1 MGICQCDIVEQPE
14 KIFLKE
20 VSSMSKE
27 RYLVTSE
34 SVTEGHPDKLADQ
47 ISDGVLDAILEEE
60 PMGRVA
66 CETLVSTG
74 LVVVTGEITTGIYV
88 DISKIVRSTIKDVGY
103 TRAKYGFDGDTC
115 AVITAIDEQSPDIA
129 RGVDRSL
136 EVRESE
142 MGDEEIDRVGAG
154 DQGMM
159 IGYACDDT
167 PELMP
172 MPIALAHKLSRR
184 LAKIRKD
191 LVLPYLRPDGKTQV
205 TLEYEGIKPV
215 RVDTVVVSAQHHPA
229 VDESQISADII
240 EHVITP
246 ILPEDM
252 LDGKPKILVNP
263 TGRFVMGG
271 PQADSGLTGRKII
284 VDTYGGVV
292 PHGGGAF
299 SGKDPT
305 KVDRSAAYMARYAA
319 KNIVA
324 AGVASRCQIQVA
336 YAIGVANPV
345 SIMVETYGTGNIS
358 DVRIMELVRRHFDFR
373 PAAIIRDLEL
383 RKPQYRRIAAYG
395 HVGRTDLS
403 PMPRWEET
411 DRADAI
417 KKDALHLA

>member
-1 MGICQCDIVEQPE
+1 
-14 KIFLKE
+14 
-20 VSSMSKE
+20 MSKE
-27 RYLVTSE
+27 RYLITSE

-47 ISDGVLDAILEEE
+47 ISDGVLDSILEKE

-74 LVVVTGEITTGIYV
+74 LVVVTGEISTGVYV
-88 DISKIVRSTIKDVGY
+88 DIPRIVRNTIKEVGY

-129 RGVDRSL
+129 RGVDRAL

-142 MGDEEIDRVGAG
+142 MGDEDIERIGAG

-159 IGYACDDT
+159 IGYACNET
-167 PELMP
+167 EELMP
-172 MPIALAHKLSRR
+172 APISLAHKLARR

-191 LVLPYLRPDGKTQV
+191 LVLPYLRPDGKSQV
-205 TLEYEGIKPV
+205 TLEYEGLRPI
-215 RVDTVVVSAQHHPA
+215 RVDTVIISTQHHPA
-229 VDESQISADII
+229 VDMSQIEADITD
-240 EHVITP
+240 HVIKP
-246 ILPEDM
+246 VIPEEL
-252 LDGKPKILVNP
+252 LDGSPRILVNP
-263 TGRFVMGG
+263 TGRFVLGG

-319 KNIVA
+319 KNV
-324 AGVASRCQIQVA
+324 VASGIAERCQIQVA

-345 SIMVETYGTGNIS
+345 SIMVDTYGTGKIP
-358 DVRIMELVRRHFDFR
+358 DQKITGLVRKHFDFR
-373 PAAIIRDLEL
+373 PAAIIRDLDL
-383 RKPQYRRIAAYG
+383 RRPQYRRIAAYG
-395 HVGRTDLS
+395 HVGRIDLK
-403 PMPRWEET
+403 PVPRWEVT

-417 KKDALHLA
+417 KAEAGSLA

>member
-1 MGICQCDIVEQPE
+1 
-14 KIFLKE
+14 
-20 VSSMSKE
+20 MSKE
-27 RYLVTSE
+27 RYLITSE

-47 ISDGVLDAILEEE
+47 ISDGILDAILDKE

-74 LVVVTGEITTGIYV
+74 LVVVTGEISTEVYV
-88 DISKIVRSTIKDVGY
+88 DIPKIVRSTIKDVGY

-129 RGVDRSL
+129 RGVDKAL

-142 MGDEEIDRVGAG
+142 LADEDIDRIGAG

-159 IGYACDDT
+159 IGYACSETDS
-167 PELMP
+167 LMP
-172 MPIALAHKLSRR
+172 MPIDLAHRLARR

-205 TLEYEGIKPV
+205 TLEYDGLKPV
-215 RVDTVVVSAQHHPA
+215 RVDAVVISAQHHPA
-229 VDESQISADII
+229 VDESQIEADII
-240 EHVITP
+240 EHVIRP
-246 ILPEDM
+246 VIPQEI
-252 LDGKPKILVNP
+252 LDGKPKVFVNP
-263 TGRFVMGG
+263 TGRFVLGG

-319 KNIVA
+319 KNVIA
-324 AGVASRCQIQVA
+324 AGIADRCQIQVA
-336 YAIGVANPV
+336 YAIGVATPV
-345 SIMVETYGTGNIS
+345 SIMVETYGTGKIS
-358 DVRIMELVRRHFDFR
+358 DSKITDLVRKHFDFR
-373 PAAIIRDLEL
+373 PAAIIRDLDL
-383 RKPQYRRIAAYG
+383 RKPQFRRIASYG
-395 HVGRTDLS
+395 HMGRSDLD
-403 PMPRWEET
+403 PAPKWEDT
-411 DRADAI
+411 DRAGSI
-417 KKDALHLA
+417 RKDAEALA

>member
-1 MGICQCDIVEQPE
+1 
-14 KIFLKE
+14 
-20 VSSMSKE
+20 MSKE

-47 ISDGVLDAILEEE
+47 ISDGVLDAILERE

-74 LVVVTGEITTGIYV
+74 LVVVTGEISTGVYV
-88 DISKIVRSTIKDVGY
+88 DIPKIVRSTIKDVGY

-129 RGVDRSL
+129 RGVDRAL

-142 MGDEEIDRVGAG
+142 MGDEDIDRIGAG

-159 IGYACDDT
+159 IGYACDET

-172 MPIALAHKLSRR
+172 MPIALAHKLARR
-184 LAKIRKD
+184 LSKIRKD

-205 TLEYEGIKPV
+205 TLEYDGLKPV

-240 EHVITP
+240 EQVITP
-246 ILPEDM
+246 ILPEE
-252 LDGKPKILVNP
+252 LLEGKPKILVNP
-263 TGRFVMGG
+263 TGRFVLGG

-319 KNIVA
+319 KNVVA
-324 AGVASRCQIQVA
+324 AGIAARCQIQVA

-345 SIMVETYGTGNIS
+345 SIMVETYGTGKVA
-358 DVRIMELVRRHFDFR
+358 DPRITELVRRYFDFR

-395 HVGRTDLS
+395 HIGRTDLS
-403 PMPRWEET
+403 PLPRWEET
-411 DRADAI
+411 DRADAMR
-417 KKDALHLA
+417 KDAESL

>member
-1 MGICQCDIVEQPE
+1 
-14 KIFLKE
+14 
-20 VSSMSKE
+20 MSKE

-47 ISDGVLDAILEEE
+47 ISDGILDSILEKE

-74 LVVVTGEITTGIYV
+74 LVVVTGEITTGVYV

-129 RGVDRSL
+129 RGVDRAL

-142 MGDEEIDRVGAG
+142 MGDEDIDKIGAG

-159 IGYACDDT
+159 VGYACDET

-172 MPIALAHKLSRR
+172 APIALAHKLARR
-184 LAKIRKD
+184 LAQIRKD

-205 TLEYEGIKPV
+205 TLEYDGLKPV
-215 RVDTVVVSAQHHPA
+215 RADTVVVSAQHHPA
-229 VDESQISADII
+229 VDESQITADII
-240 EHVITP
+240 EQVITP
-246 ILPEDM
+246 VIPEE
-252 LDGKPKILVNP
+252 LIEGKPKILVNP
-263 TGRFVMGG
+263 TGRFVLGG

-324 AGVASRCQIQVA
+324 AGIAARCQIQVA

-345 SIMVETYGTGNIS
+345 SIMVETYGTGKIE
-358 DVRIMELVRRHFDFR
+358 DMKITKLVRRHFDFR
-373 PAAIIRDLEL
+373 PAAIIKILEL

-395 HVGRTDLS
+395 HIGRTDFS
-403 PMPRWEET
+403 PIPRWEDT
-411 DRADAI
+411 DKA
-417 KKDALHLA
+417 

>member
-1 MGICQCDIVEQPE
+1 MEEC
-14 KIFLKE
+14 
-20 VSSMSKE
+20 SMSKE

-47 ISDGVLDAILEEE
+47 ISDGVLDAILDKE

-74 LVVVTGEITTGIYV
+74 LVVVTGEISTDVYV
-88 DISKIVRSTIKDVGY
+88 DIPKIVRNTIKEVGY

-129 RGVDRSL
+129 RGVDKAL

-142 MGDEEIDRVGAG
+142 LADEDIDRIGAG

-159 IGYACDDT
+159 IGYACNETDS
-167 PELMP
+167 LMP
-172 MPIALAHKLSRR
+172 MPIDLAHRLARR
-184 LAKIRKD
+184 LSKIRKD

-205 TLEYEGIKPV
+205 TLEYDGLKPV
-215 RVDTVVVSAQHHPA
+215 RVDTVVISTQHHPA
-229 VDESQISADII
+229 VDESQIEADII
-240 EHVITP
+240 EHVIHP
-246 ILPEDM
+246 VMPKDI
-252 LDGKPKILVNP
+252 LDGKPKIFVNP
-263 TGRFVMGG
+263 TGRFVLGG

-319 KNIVA
+319 KNVIA
-324 AGVASRCQIQVA
+324 AGIADRCQIQVA
-336 YAIGVANPV
+336 YAIGVATPV
-345 SIMVETYGTGNIS
+345 SIMVETYGTGKIS
-358 DVRIMELVRRHFDFR
+358 DSKITDLVREHFDFR
-373 PAAIIRDLEL
+373 PAAIIRDLDL
-383 RKPQYRRIAAYG
+383 RKPQFRRVASYG
-395 HVGRTDLS
+395 HMGRTDLD
-403 PMPRWEET
+403 PAPKWEDT
-411 DRADAI
+411 DRAGGI
-417 KKDALHLA
+417 RKDAEALA

>member
-1 MGICQCDIVEQPE
+1 
-14 KIFLKE
+14 
-20 VSSMSKE
+20 MSKE

-47 ISDGVLDAILEEE
+47 ISDGVLDAILEKE

-88 DISKIVRSTIKDVGY
+88 DIPKIVRSTIKDVGY

-115 AVITAIDEQSPDIA
+115 AVVTAIDEQSPDIA
-129 RGVDRSL
+129 RGVDRAL
-136 EVRESE
+136 EIRESE
-142 MGDEEIDRVGAG
+142 MGDEDIDRIGAG

-159 IGYACDDT
+159 IGYACDET

-172 MPIALAHKLSRR
+172 APIALAHKLARR

-205 TLEYEGIKPV
+205 TLEYDGLKPV
-215 RVDTVVVSAQHHPA
+215 RVDTVVVSTQHHPA
-229 VDESQISADII
+229 VDETQIAADVT
-240 EHVITP
+240 EQVITP
-246 ILPEDM
+246 VIPEEL

-263 TGRFVMGG
+263 TGRFVLGG

-319 KNIVA
+319 KNVIA
-324 AGVASRCQIQVA
+324 AGLASRCQIQVA

-345 SIMVETYGTGNIS
+345 SIMTETYGTGKIP
-358 DVRIMELVRRHFDFR
+358 DARITELIRKHFDFR

-383 RKPQYRRIAAYG
+383 RRPQYRRIAAYG
-395 HVGRTDLS
+395 HIGRTDLS
-403 PMPRWEET
+403 PAPRWEDT
-411 DRADAI
+411 DRASAI
-417 KKDALHLA
+417 KKDAESLA

>member
-1 MGICQCDIVEQPE
+1 
-14 KIFLKE
+14 
-20 VSSMSKE
+20 MSKE

-47 ISDGVLDAILEEE
+47 ISDGVLDAILEKDA
-60 PMGRVA
+60 MGRVA

-74 LVVVTGEITTGIYV
+74 LVVVTGEITTGVYV
-88 DISKIVRSTIKDVGY
+88 DIPKIVRSTIKDVGY

-115 AVITAIDEQSPDIA
+115 AVIAAIDEQSPDIA
-129 RGVDRSL
+129 RGVDRAL
-136 EVRESE
+136 EMRESE
-142 MGDEEIDRVGAG
+142 MADEDIDRIGAG

-159 IGYACDDT
+159 IGYACDET

-172 MPIALAHKLSRR
+172 APIALAHKLARR

-205 TLEYEGIKPV
+205 TLEYDGLKPV

-229 VDESQISADII
+229 VDETQIAADVT
-240 EHVITP
+240 EQVITP
-246 ILPEDM
+246 VIPEEL

-263 TGRFVMGG
+263 TGRFVLGG

-319 KNIVA
+319 KNVVA
-324 AGVASRCQIQVA
+324 AGLASRCQIQVA

-345 SIMVETYGTGNIS
+345 SIMTETYGTGNIP
-358 DVRIMELVRRHFDFR
+358 DTRITELIRKHFDFR

-395 HVGRTDLS
+395 HIGRTDLS
-403 PMPRWEET
+403 PAPRWEDT
-411 DRADAI
+411 DRAAAI
-417 KKDALHLA
+417 KKDAASLA